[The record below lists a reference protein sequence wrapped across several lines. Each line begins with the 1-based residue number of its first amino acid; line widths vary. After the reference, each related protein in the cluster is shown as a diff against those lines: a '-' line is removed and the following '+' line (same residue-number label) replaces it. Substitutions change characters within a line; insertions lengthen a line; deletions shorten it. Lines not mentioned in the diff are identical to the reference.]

1 MPLPGAPE
9 RDTAFLML
17 SQAPE
22 FRIRGEQ
29 GKRFLLYRYDKPDET
44 EIFEEIIYMM
54 HCFAMK
60 MYSKRR
66 KHKLEI
72 VQEDLKNE
80 ISL

>member
-1 MPLPGAPE
+1 MPGAPE

-22 FRIRGEQ
+22 CYIRGEQ

-44 EIFEEIIYMM
+44 EIFEEIISMM
-54 HCFAMK
+54 YCFAMK

-72 VQEDLKNE
+72 VQEDLKK
-80 ISL
+80 